1 MVNEERF
8 VVETILIR
16 EAQAISIQT
25 SLTENSNK
33 SAAHFMGLYLMFAF
47 TRHSQS
53 LVPGFTLST
62 YFVGSLD

>member
-1 MVNEERF
+1 MVKEERF

-33 SAAHFMGLYLMFAF
+33 SANADGQNKALCEVFRRA
-47 TRHSQS
+47 RSQH
-53 LVPGFTLST
+53 
-62 YFVGSLD
+62 